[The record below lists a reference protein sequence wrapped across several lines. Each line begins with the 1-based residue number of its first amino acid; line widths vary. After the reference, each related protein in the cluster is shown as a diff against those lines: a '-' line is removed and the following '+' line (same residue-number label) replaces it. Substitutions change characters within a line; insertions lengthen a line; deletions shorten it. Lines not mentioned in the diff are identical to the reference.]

1 MAKQPDVLD
10 KLQSTLE
17 PFIKPREQVNYIRRV
32 LALHLGSCSHNGPIK
47 QPVSLV
53 DVADD
58 VKLGPELKGVHR
70 EYIEALKSNVAARR
84 KYTEV
89 VQANPARPAS
99 PREPSSTSVDL
110 VEEQIALLKL
120 RNKLDRLSAVQK
132 YLDLLIQK
140 PAASVEFLDPE
151 DIFHGAV
158 ELPGVPKE
166 VVSSLVAQQ
175 SASKPDL
182 KGQVAQLEK
191 TMLRAKL
198 MFRRE
203 EQLLRDAR
211 NNAQGIPDVIS
222 NGTRLDALNAT
233 RNELITWIETELG
246 KASGEEDAGG
256 GGDSVSRNQD
266 RLAADSATVHS
277 QLAAIK
283 EKYARYLSARRSLL
297 SAISERPGAS
307 QPPVLKSHD
316 PTQHQTV
323 EADPAPS
330 NYLLTPYIETLLS
343 FSRNQRAMITQKSY
357 MNSTLSKETKDAC
370 QVLGHLAEESQLLPL
385 YPMSVSS
392 RRMSGLGEVL
402 GSSSERSGF
411 TGRIQPW
418 VFAADS
424 AKIATLET
432 VAERVEG
439 GQVAL
444 ESSMKALRE
453 IDHLLGREQVDGPD
467 EPKEEPTDD
476 DFWLNTGT
484 KKTTSTR
491 KHTEKEKGAAKK
503 ASDAWSSLQG
513 NLGLIGHGDGA

>member
-1 MAKQPDVLD
+1 MANQPDVLE

-53 DVADD
+53 DIADD
-58 VKLGPELKGVHR
+58 VKVGPELKGPQR
-70 EYIEALKSNVAARR
+70 EYIEALKANVAARR
-84 KYTEV
+84 KYADV
-89 VQANPARPAS
+89 VHANPPLPAS
-99 PREPSSTSVDL
+99 PKEPSSSSADL
-110 VEEQIALLKL
+110 VEERIALLKL
-120 RNKLDRLSAVQK
+120 RGKLERLSAVQK
-132 YLDLLIQK
+132 YLDLLIEK

-151 DIFHGAV
+151 DMFHGAA

-182 KGQVAQLEK
+182 KAQVAQLEK
-191 TMLRAKL
+191 TVLRSKL
-198 MFRRE
+198 LLRRE
-203 EQLLRDAR
+203 EQLLREAKT
-211 NNAQGIPDVIS
+211 NAQGIPDVIS

-246 KASGEEDAGG
+246 KASTEEDADGAANG
-256 GGDSVSRNQD
+256 VSRSQD
-266 RLAADSATVHS
+266 RLAADGATVNN

-283 EKYARYLSARRSLL
+283 EKYTRYLSARRSLL
-297 SAISERPGAS
+297 STVSERPDAS
-307 QPPVLKSHD
+307 QTPVLKSHD
-316 PTQHQTV
+316 PTQQQTV
-323 EADPAPS
+323 EADPPPS
-330 NYLLTPYIETLLS
+330 SYLLTPYIETLLS

-357 MNSTLSKETKDAC
+357 MNSTLIKETKDAC

-385 YPMSVSS
+385 YPMSGSS

-402 GSSSERSGF
+402 TSSERSGF

-444 ESSMKALRE
+444 ESSMKALQK
-453 IDHLLGREQVDGPD
+453 IDHLLGQEHADGPD
-467 EPKEEPTDD
+467 EPKEGPADD

-484 KKTTSTR
+484 KKSTNTR
-491 KHTEKEKGAAKK
+491 KHTEKEKGAEKK
-503 ASDAWSSLQG
+503 PRDAWSALHG
-513 NLGLIGHGDGA
+513 NLGLIGHGDAA